1 MRKIV
6 FCFILV
12 ILLLLIFPVTKSA
25 YENVSTDNET
35 FLEVSVKVIG
45 RGRIYFIF
53 TIIKNLGEEKVEIT
67 HCSIGGGFEI
77 HNSEQRV
84 YWAPKYPVRI
94 EAHTT
99 LYPGIPSIMFWRS
112 WFGFDDFGKILPK
125 GEYNVKGVVWT
136 QEFGTLYSE
145 PVGIFLG
152 KP

>member
-1 MRKIV
+1 MRKII

-25 YENVSTDNET
+25 YENISTDNET
-35 FLEVSVKVIG
+35 FLEVTVKVFG
-45 RGRIYFIF
+45 RWRIYFII
-53 TIIKNLGEEKVEIT
+53 TIVKNLGEEKVEIT
-67 HCSIGGGFEI
+67 HCSVGGGFEI
-77 HNSEQRV
+77 HNSDQRV
-84 YWAPKYPVRI
+84 YWTPKFPLRI
-94 EAHTT
+94 ASSTT
-99 LYPGIPSIMFWRS
+99 LYPKIPTVMFWRS

-125 GEYNVKGVVWT
+125 GEYNVRGVVWT